1 MRGPVGLMARMRRF
15 RLPRRLRLL
24 LRLRLRLRLR
34 LLLLLL
40 RRLRRSRIIWVTGLW
55 VL

>member
-1 MRGPVGLMARMRRF
+1 MARMRRF
-15 RLPRRLRLL
+15 RLPRRLRLLL